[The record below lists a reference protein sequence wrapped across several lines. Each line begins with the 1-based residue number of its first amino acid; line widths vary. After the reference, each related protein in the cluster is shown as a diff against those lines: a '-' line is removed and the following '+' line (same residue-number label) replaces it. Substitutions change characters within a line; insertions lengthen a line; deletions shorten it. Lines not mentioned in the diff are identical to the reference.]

1 MLTIRPARSADV
13 DALLDLA
20 ERVGPGMTT
29 LPPSREVLGQRAEV
43 AEASFSGE
51 RSGAGAAYVLLLEDT
66 ATRTVLGS
74 AAVYPK
80 VGTEYGFFSYKL
92 SQLKHRSDVVAI
104 NREIPVLNLVN
115 DFTGWTEVGSLVVA
129 PEARRGGLGRLL
141 ARSRYLLIAQFPEL
155 FGEHVFAE
163 MRGWQE
169 EGGRSPFWSAVGER
183 FFDLE
188 FAAADRLSAVEG
200 SRFIQELMPKHPIYL
215 QLLEQAARECI
226 GRPHASSRA
235 AMELLLKEG
244 FRYEGYVDVFDA
256 GPQVQARPAEIATV
270 RNSRLARVLPGE
282 PGEDAE
288 DAMVAG
294 AGLARFSVGW
304 GPVRLDADGVVLSQP
319 LRLQLQAAEGEEV
332 RVCLI

>member
-1 MLTIRPARSADV
+1 MLTIRPARRSDV

-29 LPPSREVLGQRAEV
+29 LPANREVLAQRAEV
-43 AEASFSGE
+43 AEASFSGS
-51 RSGAGAAYVLLLEDT
+51 RAGAGAAYVLLLEDT
-66 ATRTVLGS
+66 DTKRVLGS
-74 AAVYPK
+74 AAVYPQ
-80 VGTEYGFFSYKL
+80 VGTEFGFFSYKL
-92 SQLKHRSDVVAI
+92 SRLKHRSDLVSI

-141 ARSRYLLIAQFPEL
+141 ARSRYLLIGQFPEL

-169 EGGRSPFWSAVGER
+169 ADGRSPFWSAVGER

-200 SRFIQELMPKHPIYL
+200 SRFIQELIPKHPIYL
-215 QLLEQAARECI
+215 QLLSEEARESI

-270 RNSRLARVLPGE
+270 RQSRLLPVLAGE
-282 PGEDAE
+282 AGEDDDE
-288 DAMVAG
+288 AMVAST
-294 AGLARFSVGW
+294 GLSRFAVAW
-304 GPVRLDADGVVLSQP
+304 GPVRITPDGVVLSRS
-319 LRLQLQAAEGEEV
+319 LRLQLQAAEGEDV
-332 RVCLI
+332 RVCLL

>member
-1 MLTIRPARSADV
+1 MLTIRPARRSDV

-29 LPPSREVLGQRAEV
+29 LPANREVLGQRAEV
-43 AEASFSGE
+43 AQASFSGE
-51 RSGAGAAYVLLLEDT
+51 REGAGAAYVLLLEDT
-66 ATRTVLGS
+66 EAGTVLGS
-74 AAVYPK
+74 AAVYPR

-92 SQLKHRSDVVAI
+92 SRLKHRSDVVAI

-155 FGEHVFAE
+155 FGDHVFAE

-169 EGGRSPFWSAVGER
+169 ADGASPFWSAVGER

-215 QLLEQAARECI
+215 QLLDEPARGCI
-226 GRPHASSRA
+226 GRPHASSKA

-256 GPQVQARPAEIATV
+256 GPQVQAHPGEIATV

-282 PGEDAE
+282 PGHDADE
-288 DAMVAG
+288 AMVATT
-294 AGLARFSVGW
+294 GLSRFAVGC
-304 GPVRLDADGVVLSQP
+304 GPVRLTSDGVVLSQA
-319 LRLQLQAAEGEEV
+319 LRLQLQAAEGDEV
-332 RVCLI
+332 RVCVI

>member
-1 MLTIRPARSADV
+1 MLTIRPARRSDV

-29 LPPSREVLGQRAEV
+29 LPPNREVLGQRAEV

-51 RSGAGAAYVLLLEDT
+51 RDGAGAAYVLLLEDT
-66 ATRTVLGS
+66 DTGMVLGS
-74 AAVYPK
+74 AAVYPR

-92 SQLKHRSDVVAI
+92 SRLKHRSDVVAI

-129 PEARRGGLGRLL
+129 PEARRGGLGRFL
-141 ARSRYLLIAQFPEL
+141 ARSRYLLIAQFPDL
-155 FGEHVFAE
+155 FGDHVFAE

-169 EGGRSPFWSAVGER
+169 DDGRSPFWSAVGER

-215 QLLEQAARECI
+215 QLLAEEARACI
-226 GRPHASSRA
+226 GRPHASSKA

-256 GPQVQARPAEIATV
+256 GPQVQAHPGEIGTV
-270 RNSRLARVLPGE
+270 RNSRLARVLAGE
-282 PGEDAE
+282 PGEGDPE
-288 DAMVAG
+288 AMVA
-294 AGLARFSVGW
+294 ATGLARFAVGW
-304 GPVRLDADGVVLSQP
+304 GPVRLGAEGVVLSQD
-319 LRLQLQAAEGEEV
+319 LRRQLQAAEGDEV
-332 RVCLI
+332 RVCVL

>member
-1 MLTIRPARSADV
+1 MLKIRPARSSDV

-20 ERVGPGMTT
+20 DRVGPGMTT
-29 LPPSREVLGQRAEV
+29 LPPNREVLAQRAAV
-43 AEASFSGE
+43 SQASFMGE
-51 RSGAGAAYVLLLEDT
+51 RSGSGTAYVLLLEDT
-66 ATRTVLGS
+66 ETNSVLGS
-74 AAVYPK
+74 AAVYPQ
-80 VGTEYGFFSYKL
+80 VGTEFGFFSYKL
-92 SQLKHRSDVVAI
+92 SRLKHRSDLVSI

-169 EGGRSPFWSAVGER
+169 EDGRSPFWSAVGER

-200 SRFIQELMPKHPIYL
+200 SRFIQELIPKHPIYL
-215 QLLEQAARECI
+215 QLLDEGARDCI

-270 RNSRLARVLPGE
+270 RNSRLLRVLPGE
-282 PGEDAE
+282 VGEDGDE
-288 DAMVAG
+288 AMVA
-294 AGLARFSVGW
+294 AASLSCFAVGLGE
-304 GPVRLDADGVVLSQP
+304 VRVERDGVVLSQA
-319 LRLQLQAAEGEEV
+319 LRLQLQAAEGEEM
-332 RVCLI
+332 RVCLL